1 MGTAD
6 HVYLKEEEKGIV
18 PRSITD
24 IFSAI
29 EAKKMHM
36 NIAVSVSF
44 IEVYKEDVRD
54 LLDPGEGR
62 EFLCEDASRL
72 QKNRIYFSHNFGGA
86 LILTMFHTLKAVK
99 RP

>member
-1 MGTAD
+1 MNTVFEGYNATIIAYGQTGTGKTYTMGTAD

-54 LLDPGEGR
+54 LLDPGEGTV
-62 EFLCEDASRL
+62 F
-72 QKNRIYFSHNFGGA
+72 
-86 LILTMFHTLKAVK
+86 VK
-99 RP
+99 RIFM